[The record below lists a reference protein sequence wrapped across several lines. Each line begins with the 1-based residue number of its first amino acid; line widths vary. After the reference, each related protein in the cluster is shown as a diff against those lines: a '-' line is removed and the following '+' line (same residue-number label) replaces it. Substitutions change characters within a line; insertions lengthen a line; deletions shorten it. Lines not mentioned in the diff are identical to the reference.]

1 LGRFCNRG
9 TLTNSH
15 RMAARLG
22 GHGLGALDQTRLSA
36 RALAPFSPRD
46 APRCSER
53 AAWRSFRARQRKGL
67 VCSKVVKQRPIC
79 ISTLMESQSL
89 TPLEIGG
96 VPKLIGVP
104 SVRAGLGRLTRSRS
118 RMAPC
123 RPLPDPVLQLIAFAE
138 KAPTRASAR
147 EHRGRAEGAGDRRQQ
162 EE

>member
-1 LGRFCNRG
+1 MSLRLLADDHPRRAKLVGEHREFCGEKGLARWHSHGRLVGECIEDALGLGR
-9 TLTNSH
+9 L
-15 RMAARLG
+15 LG
-22 GHGLGALDQTRLSA
+22 VD
-36 RALAPFSPRD
+36 
-46 APRCSER
+46 
-53 AAWRSFRARQRKGL
+53 
-67 VCSKVVKQRPIC
+67 
-79 ISTLMESQSL
+79 L